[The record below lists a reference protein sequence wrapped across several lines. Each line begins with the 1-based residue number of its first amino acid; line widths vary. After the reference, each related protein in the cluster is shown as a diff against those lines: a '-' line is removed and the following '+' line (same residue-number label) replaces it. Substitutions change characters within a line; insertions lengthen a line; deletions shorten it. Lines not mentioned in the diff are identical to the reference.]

1 MTSRPHA
8 ALRALP
14 PGASGLLSARPE
26 PDLTAHGYVE
36 TEYVVS
42 GRAVSYVAGERGLAA
57 DGSFDL
63 HEGETADYVTR
74 VVVWRPEGETRAS
87 GTLVAEWLNV
97 SSGADTGPDWTFT
110 CDEILRSG
118 HTWVGVSA
126 QYVGVEGGGGSVAV
140 GDLPPPPGL
149 RGTDAERYGDLRHPG
164 DAFAYDIFTQ
174 AVGAVRDLVAADVVL
189 VVGESQ
195 SAFCLTTYANGVQP
209 LTGLADAILIHSR
222 GATAAPLGVAGS
234 GLRMEEV
241 LASHPVVIRDDLAT
255 PVLVVQTEGDLFDR
269 IAFLPAR
276 QPDSERVRLWE
287 ISGAAHA
294 DHYVI
299 GEFESFLGSPVPVNR
314 GQQWAV
320 LRAALRHL
328 DAWARGGAAP
338 PHAPRLETT
347 AQGCVLD
354 AHGLARGGLRT
365 PVVEAPTQVV
375 SGRAWPGAPVSVG
388 LFGSTTPLA
397 GLSELYPSVEAY
409 LASYAAAT
417 DAAIGAGF
425 VLAEDRDAVLA
436 EARPD
441 LVESALE
448 DAVPVTTEIEESAR

>member
-1 MTSRPHA
+1 MKSRPHA

-14 PGASGLLSARPE
+14 PGPSGLLSARPE

-57 DGSFDL
+57 DGRFDL

-74 VVVWRPEGETRAS
+74 VVVRRPEGETRAS

-110 CDEILRSG
+110 CDEILRAG
-118 HTWVGVSA
+118 HTWAGVSA

-234 GLRMEEV
+234 GLLMEEV

-287 ISGAAHA
+287 VSGAAHA

-409 LASYAAAT
+409 LVSYAAAT
-417 DAAIGAGF
+417 DAAVGAGF

>member
-1 MTSRPHA
+1 M
-8 ALRALP
+8 P
-14 PGASGLLSARPE
+14 PGSSGLLSARPE
-26 PDLTAHGYVE
+26 PDLAAHGYSEVE
-36 TEYVVS
+36 HVVS
-42 GRAVSYVAGERGLAA
+42 GRAVSYGAGERGLPG
-57 DGSFDL
+57 DGRFDL
-63 HEGETADYVTR
+63 HEGEQADYATR
-74 VVVWRPEGETRAS
+74 VVVRRPEGETRAS

-97 SSGADTGPDWTFT
+97 SSGADTAPDWTFT
-110 CDEILRSG
+110 CEEILRAG

-126 QYVGVEGGGGSVAV
+126 QHVGVEGGGGSVSV

-149 RGTDAERYGDLRHPG
+149 RGTDAQRYGDLHHPG
-164 DAFAYDIFTQ
+164 DAFALDIFTQ
-174 AVGAVRDLVAADVVL
+174 AVAAVRDLVAADVVL
-189 VVGESQ
+189 LVGESQ

-209 LTGLADAILIHSR
+209 LTGLADAILLHSR
-222 GATAAPLGVAGS
+222 GATAAPLGVPGV

-241 LASHPVVIRDDLAT
+241 LASHPVVIRDDLAV

-269 IAFLPAR
+269 IGFLPAR
-276 QPDSERVRLWE
+276 QPDSDRLRLWE
-287 ISGAAHA
+287 IAGAAHA

-299 GEFESFLGSPVPVNR
+299 GEFEAFLGSPVPVNR

-338 PHAPRLETT
+338 PRAPRIETT
-347 AQGCVLD
+347 KHGCVLD
-354 AHGLARGGLRT
+354 EHGLARGGLRT

-388 LFGSTTPLA
+388 LFVSTTPLD
-397 GLSELYPSVEAY
+397 GLSARHPSVEAY
-409 LASYAAAT
+409 LASYAHAT
-417 DAAIGAGF
+417 DVAIAAGF
-425 VLAEDRDAVLA
+425 VLAEDREQVLA

-448 DAVPVTTEIEESAR
+448 QMAPVAPTEIEESAR